1 LRGVVNAQ
9 SPVLVAFAIFTLAFM
24 LERARE
30 VGRPLPYRQRIPAH
44 VILRLLAV
52 ARWVDRRWGR

>member
-1 LRGVVNAQ
+1 MNAE
-9 SPVLVAFAIFTLAFM
+9 SPALVAFAVLTLVFV

-30 VGRPLPYRQRIPAH
+30 VGRPLPVRQRVSAH
-44 VILRLLAV
+44 VFMRLLLV

>member
-1 LRGVVNAQ
+1 MNPQ
-9 SPVLVAFAIFTLAFM
+9 SPALVVFAVLTLVFV

-30 VGRPLPYRQRIPAH
+30 VGRPLPVRQRVSAH
-44 VILRLLAV
+44 VFMRLLLV